1 MEVVRAT
8 ESHIAGIAAARLS
21 NGPAHDDSG
30 ANADYCRYL
39 IADGHLFVAVDDGD
53 VLGFGGAIDVGAARL
68 LSDLYVHREAHG
80 RGVGSA
86 LLAAVMGDSL
96 QRLTFA
102 SNDPAALPLYAR
114 AGMVAWW
121 PLLAVS
127 GARSSLRP
135 ALGCDAFDVSVHQ
148 AAEYELVATHLDR
161 SATYRYWA
169 GRSGARTLA
178 VERDGRRISFGDGPR
193 LAAYRRTERAFRRTP
208 PPHYERRDTQRN
220 QSGGSQ
226 EAKDLIERGEQL
238 PFMRRDTDAD
248 DLVDDVLAAK
258 RAARHYLARRWRERH
273 IFPQRPVLRIGLRPP
288 DRLPIRRWRQDH
300 RACQLQRF
308 RLPNDQIEG
317 HATVLVMHR
326 RCAILR
332 HVLRVFVGTG

>member
-1 MEVVRAT
+1 LEVRRAN

-39 IADGHLFVAVDDGD
+39 IADGHLFVAVDGGD
-53 VLGFGGAIDVGAARL
+53 VLGFGGAIDIGAARL

-86 LLAAVMGDSL
+86 LLAAVMGDST

-127 GARSSLRP
+127 GTRSSLRP

-169 GRSGARTLA
+169 GRSSARTLA
-178 VERDGRRISFGDGPR
+178 VERDGRRIAVAAVLVDSLHVRIEHLLAHDADALDA
-193 LAAYRRTERAFRRTP
+193 LAAITHLLGVESVELYVPGCRAFAAKLFEHRFVID
-208 PPHYERRDTQRN
+208 DT
-220 QSGGSQ
+220 SVFMGST
-226 EAKDLIERGEQL
+226 I
-238 PFMRRDTDAD
+238 
-248 DLVDDVLAAK
+248 DLVAPMLQVV
-258 RAARHYLARRWRERH
+258 H
-273 IFPQRPVLRIGLRPP
+273 PGL
-288 DRLPIRRWRQDH
+288 
-300 RACQLQRF
+300 C
-308 RLPNDQIEG
+308 
-317 HATVLVMHR
+317 
-326 RCAILR
+326 
-332 HVLRVFVGTG
+332 